1 MNINNYL
8 NSQRHHSFHRLM
20 DEGEE
25 QAVEEAVE
33 GGDQNSNIIMPIAE
47 EAKLFRLSSKGRP
60 AVPPLSLDPP
70 GQSSAAAFG
79 DTPRPAAGLIT
90 ARDIDIGLSSMGL
103 LPADP
108 QTPVSLY
115 PRSMNRSVNR
125 SARDHGTMV
134 LQFMCYFSA
143 GIFFLIGCLKIRGGH
158 CLGLNPSLS
167 PICCLLSHL
176 SPLAPSLV
184 GGCSPSRRV
193 LQAVSESR

>member
-1 MNINNYL
+1 MHMDPCFECKQFL
-8 NSQRHHSFHRLM
+8 SSQRRHPFQRLM

-25 QAVEEAVE
+25 QPVEEALE
-33 GGDQNSNIIMPIAE
+33 GGDQSSNIIMPIAE

-70 GQSSAAAFG
+70 GQSSAAARAAFD

-90 ARDIDIGLSSMGL
+90 ARDIDIGLNGMGP
-103 LPADP
+103 PADP

-134 LQFMCYFSA
+134 LQFTCYFSA
-143 GIFFLIGCLKIRGGH
+143 GGFFS
-158 CLGLNPSLS
+158 LGF
-167 PICCLLSHL
+167 
-176 SPLAPSLV
+176 
-184 GGCSPSRRV
+184 
-193 LQAVSESR
+193 